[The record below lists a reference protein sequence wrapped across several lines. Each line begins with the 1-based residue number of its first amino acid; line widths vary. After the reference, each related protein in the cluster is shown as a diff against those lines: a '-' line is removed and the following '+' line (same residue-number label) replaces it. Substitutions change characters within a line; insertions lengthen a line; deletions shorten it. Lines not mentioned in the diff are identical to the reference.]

1 MDEQGLLMSRA
12 DKYEHLKELI
22 QAFSEPSQGTVYH
35 YTSADGISGIIDK
48 HEIWMSN
55 TAFMN
60 DTTEL
65 KALEKATGIK
75 DDDFTS
81 DAVKE
86 AWRDRTPNNEM
97 TRSHFYMAS
106 FSKKKDSLEQWRA
119 YGNFCIGFDATELA
133 KKRRISLYECLY
145 TEDAIRKW
153 ILAKE
158 QIIKGT
164 SLPDEDQRN
173 NAAYNLLYVASMKY
187 KNSHFRIEEEIR
199 LVATSDHKW
208 WYPSSPC
215 MYEDDLPIHFRPHRL
230 YGFPVPYLKFF
241 IERESNNRPQGTK
254 ETETQMKER
263 KLNQEA
269 AKPHELL
276 PITEVIVGPMA
287 HQTEAKTA
295 CEILLSER
303 GYKQVTVTVSHIPY
317 RGI

>member
-1 MDEQGLLMSRA
+1 MSRA
-12 DKYEHLKELI
+12 DKYEHLKKLI
-22 QAFSEPSQGTVYH
+22 QAFSEPYRGTVYH
-35 YTSADGISGIIDK
+35 YTSAEGISGIIDK

-65 KALEKATGIK
+65 KELEKATGIK
-75 DDDFTS
+75 DSDFTN

-86 AWRDRTPNNEM
+86 ECRGRGPQAGSYERNQY
-97 TRSHFYMAS
+97 YMAS
-106 FSKKKDSLEQWRA
+106 FSRKKDSLEQWRA

-187 KNSHFRIEEEIR
+187 KNKHFRNEEEIR
-199 LVATSDHKW
+199 LVATSYHNW
-208 WYPSSPC
+208 GYLTSPG
-215 MYEDDLPIHFRPHRL
+215 MHEDDLPIHFRPHRL

-254 ETETQMKER
+254 ETETQWKER
-263 KLNQEA
+263 KLKEEA
-269 AKPHELL
+269 AKQRELL

-287 HQTEAKTA
+287 YQREAKTA

-303 GYKQVTVTVSHIPY
+303 GYKRVPVTVSGIPY